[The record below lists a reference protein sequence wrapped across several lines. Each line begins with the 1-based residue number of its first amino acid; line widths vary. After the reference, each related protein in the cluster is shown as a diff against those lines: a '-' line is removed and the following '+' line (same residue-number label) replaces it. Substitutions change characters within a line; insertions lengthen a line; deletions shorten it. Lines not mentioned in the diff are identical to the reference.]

1 MAAWTPLSSR
11 RSYSRI
17 GLEAAGQ
24 NRARRKAGRF
34 LEVIALANRR
44 AQLDQRPM
52 EDPRHVHL
60 RNTNPLG
67 DPLLGQV

>member
-1 MAAWTPLSSR
+1 
-11 RSYSRI
+11 
-17 GLEAAGQ
+17 
-24 NRARRKAGRF
+24 
-34 LEVIALANRR
+34 VIALANRR